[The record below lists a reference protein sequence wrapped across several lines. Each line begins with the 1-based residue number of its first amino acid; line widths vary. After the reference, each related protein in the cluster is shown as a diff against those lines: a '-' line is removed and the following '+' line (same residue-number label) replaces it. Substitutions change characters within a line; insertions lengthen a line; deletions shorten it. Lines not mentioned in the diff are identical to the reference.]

1 MLQNGDTYKKKYC
14 QEWYINDSKSKWKNR
29 KTSKP
34 LADNKSASKWKHL
47 EIKKYCQEWEML
59 QNQNEKNRKNFKI
72 L

>member
-14 QEWYINDSKSKWKNR
+14 QEWYINDSKWKWKNR

-47 EIKKYCQEWEML
+47 EIKKY
-59 QNQNEKNRKNFKI
+59 I
-72 L
+72 LSRMRNASKSKWKK